1 MFCQVKDKA
10 KALKTDLVLDHAFY
24 CKAVEIVMNE
34 RENHLRSFI
43 NLIMGGFYQLNN
55 GWFSFRI
62 FFLETLLVNVLQMG
76 DFPIL
81 GSRLLVEDQASQ
93 MLKGKKMLN
102 YIRVHLYLL
111 KNISKRM
118 LEAFG
123 NGLVTRNEYRIY
135 KELKE
140 NGEVQNLRQS
150 KDTES
155 FE

>member
-1 MFCQVKDKA
+1 
-10 KALKTDLVLDHAFY
+10 
-24 CKAVEIVMNE
+24 
-34 RENHLRSFI
+34 
-43 NLIMGGFYQLNN
+43 
-55 GWFSFRI
+55 
-62 FFLETLLVNVLQMG
+62 
-76 DFPIL
+76 
-81 GSRLLVEDQASQ
+81 
-93 MLKGKKMLN
+93 MLN

>member
-24 CKAVEIVMNE
+24 CKAVEIVMKE
-34 RENHLRSFI
+34 RENYLRSFI
-43 NLIMGGFYQLNN
+43 NLIMGGFYQLSN

-93 MLKGKKMLN
+93 MLKGKKC
-102 YIRVHLYLL
+102 
-111 KNISKRM
+111 
-118 LEAFG
+118 
-123 NGLVTRNEYRIY
+123 
-135 KELKE
+135 
-140 NGEVQNLRQS
+140 
-150 KDTES
+150 
-155 FE
+155 